1 MSAQILKADAAGHV
15 REAAVAQIRALSSP
29 PKVVAVHNP
38 ESAAARY
45 YLRAQRKTCSE
56 AGVGYEVRTLE
67 PGWDREKVLALI
79 RELNRD
85 PQVTG
90 ITVHTPLPE
99 GMDQDIV
106 MSALAPAKDIE
117 GIHPENLGRL
127 AFGEHRPAPC
137 AASAAVEL
145 ARAAR
150 PSFKGLDAVV
160 VGRSALVGK
169 SIALLLLQSK
179 SEAPTPTLCHTATAD
194 LGGHTRRA
202 DLLFAAAGRAGL
214 IRGGMIKPGAV
225 VIDVGIN
232 ETPEG
237 KLVGDVAFEEAKE
250 VAGVIT
256 PVPGGVGP
264 VCHYI
269 LLRNIA
275 ACAARGAAESRGRG
289 G

>member
-1 MSAQILKADAAGHV
+1 MSARILKADAVAPL
-15 REAAVAQIRALSSP
+15 REAVRAELRTLAAP
-29 PKVVAVHNP
+29 PRVVAVHNP
-38 ESAAARY
+38 ESPAARY
-45 YLRAQRKTCSE
+45 YLRAQKKTCAE
-56 AGVGYEVRTLE
+56 AGVAYDVRMVE
-67 PGWDREKVLALI
+67 PGMDEGKVVALI

-85 PQVTG
+85 PGVTG
-90 ITVHTPLPE
+90 ITVHTPLPK
-99 GMDQDIV
+99 GMDQDRV
-106 MSALAPAKDIE
+106 MSAISPAKDIE

-127 AFGEHRPAPC
+127 AFGEHHPAPC

-169 SIALLLLQSK
+169 AIALLLLQSRAD
-179 SEAPTPTLCHTATAD
+179 APTPTLCHTATAD
-194 LGGHTRRA
+194 LGAHTRRA

-214 IRGGMIKPGAV
+214 VRGDMVKPGAV

-232 ETPEG
+232 ETPDG
-237 KLVGDVAFEEAKE
+237 KLVGDVVFDEAKE

-264 VCHYI
+264 VCHTI
-269 LLRNIA
+269 LLRNIV
-275 ACAARGAAESRGRG
+275 ACARRS
-289 G
+289 

>member
-1 MSAQILKADAAGHV
+1 MSAQILKAEAAGHV
-15 REAAVAQIRALSSP
+15 REAALAQLRLLAEP
-29 PKVVAVHNP
+29 PRVVAIHNP
-38 ESAAARY
+38 ESPAARY
-45 YLRAQRKTCSE
+45 YLRAQKKTCTE
-56 AGVGYEVRTLE
+56 AGVGYEVRMIE
-67 PGWDREKVLALI
+67 PGWDQAKVLALI
-79 RELNRD
+79 AELNRD
-85 PQVTG
+85 PKVKG
-90 ITVHTPLPE
+90 ITVHTPLPK
-99 GMDQDIV
+99 GMDQDAV
-106 MSALAPAKDIE
+106 MSAIAPGKDIE

-127 AFGEHRPAPC
+127 AFGEHHPAPC

-169 SIALLLLQSK
+169 AIALLLLQSK
-179 SEAPTPTLCHTATAD
+179 GEAPTPTLCHTATAD
-194 LGGHTRRA
+194 LGAHTRRA

-214 IRGGMIKPGAV
+214 IKGSMVKPGAV

-237 KLVGDVAFEEAKE
+237 KLVGDVVFEEAKE

-264 VCHYI
+264 VCHSI

-275 ACAARGAAESRGRG
+275 ACAKR
-289 G
+289 